1 MQIKKVL
8 RYVAIS
14 AFTLLIMMSC
24 SEDKNTSHPN
34 SKQLDVANK
43 KEKVLQLLSI
53 KTLPSSHSFVVSDS
67 VFSFSEL
74 ITDHFIDSIVDK
86 EFTVYYQLKS
96 GRYLPIVL
104 GPKAGLVYFTPLP
117 TCCIQV
123 LDSTHFLFGNE
134 TAIDQKID
142 FNAFFDD
149 EKECLRQN
157 NLMILDNYGEKMN
170 WGRIF
175 EDLVLGFDSFNYN
188 NADFTKIP
196 KIIIEHKFS
205 FL

>member
-1 MQIKKVL
+1 
-8 RYVAIS
+8 
-14 AFTLLIMMSC
+14 
-24 SEDKNTSHPN
+24 
-34 SKQLDVANK
+34 
-43 KEKVLQLLSI
+43 
-53 KTLPSSHSFVVSDS
+53 
-67 VFSFSEL
+67 
-74 ITDHFIDSIVDK
+74 
-86 EFTVYYQLKS
+86 
-96 GRYLPIVL
+96 
-104 GPKAGLVYFTPLP
+104 
-117 TCCIQV
+117 
-123 LDSTHFLFGNE
+123 LFGNE

-188 NADFTKIP
+188 NADFTKIH

-205 FL
+205 FLGPLTTPIP